1 MLATIA
7 WQIGAGGDS
16 FLAGGGFIGSAVAT
30 STANVSPSVVA
41 DRLWQPLA
49 DRPEVAVQAAAVI
62 AAAMCVPLVLRARAG
77 GPRVL
82 AACAWLA
89 GLGGVLIGASVDR
102 AAAVGAIVPGRDR
115 RDRLGHPSVGGSA
128 PSRPGRD
135 VRYAPRSDRMSLL
148 RDIEQKIEG
157 LFERGFRKAFR
168 SSLQPVELA
177 RKLAREMEDHKTIS
191 VSRVYVPNDFT
202 VYLSSRDRE
211 SFASY
216 ERSLV
221 TELGSYLDA
230 HARGAGLSL
239 VAPATVTLATDEDL
253 RVGEFGIACR
263 LVDPPAG
270 AAAEAPAPAAPAESP
285 EGDGPAAAVPPVV
298 APPVAPPPPVRPYQA
313 LEGVSGTQVISAAD
327 ARDAGLTPET
337 MTLVIGTTRTRLTK
351 RVSTLGRSRD
361 CEVVVADP
369 NASRIHAEVRHIGL
383 DYFLVDMGSTNGT
396 EVNGQLVKRHALA
409 HGDTIVI
416 GTTQIH
422 VELR

>member
-1 MLATIA
+1 
-7 WQIGAGGDS
+7 
-16 FLAGGGFIGSAVAT
+16 
-30 STANVSPSVVA
+30 
-41 DRLWQPLA
+41 
-49 DRPEVAVQAAAVI
+49 
-62 AAAMCVPLVLRARAG
+62 
-77 GPRVL
+77 
-82 AACAWLA
+82 
-89 GLGGVLIGASVDR
+89 
-102 AAAVGAIVPGRDR
+102 
-115 RDRLGHPSVGGSA
+115 
-128 PSRPGRD
+128 
-135 VRYAPRSDRMSLL
+135 MSLL

-263 LVDPPAG
+263 LVDPPEG
-270 AAAEAPAPAAPAESP
+270 AAPAPAATVAPADSP
-285 EGDGPAAAVPPVV
+285 ESAAPAP
-298 APPVAPPPPVRPYQA
+298 APAPAPALPPPARPYQA

-327 ARDAGLTPET
+327 ARDAGVTPET
-337 MTLVIGTTRTRLTK
+337 MTLVVGPTRTRLTK
-351 RVSTLGRSRD
+351 RVSTMGRSRD
-361 CEVVVADP
+361 CEVVIADP